1 MSFNENGPYE
11 DEIELKTLI
20 TTLWDFRSFITRI
33 TLLFGVMALLIS
45 GAIHFLSNP
54 IISYEAKTVV
64 ELTMDGPYQHQKQAY
79 VSLLNS
85 STTLN
90 RAKKEVEVE
99 NISISDI
106 KVTEVGD
113 TNIVEV
119 VVLYQNSERA
129 KDIANAIVNQSIIV
143 SNDSLKGVKVS
154 SREMASLTGNTTS
167 SKELP
172 NVVLNTVIAL
182 VLGGMTSVFM
192 VFFMEYLLGKVK
204 TKDDIERSVHIE
216 VLTSLP
222 NTVDEGK
229 QGWWPWK
236 N

>member
-1 MSFNENGPYE
+1 MSFNENSPYE
-11 DEIELKTLI
+11 DEIDLKTLI

-64 ELTMDGPYQHQKQAY
+64 ELTLDGPYQHQKQAY

-85 STTLN
+85 PTTLN

-143 SNDSLKGVKVS
+143 ANDVLSGVRVTA
-154 SREMASLTGNTTS
+154 REMASLTGNTTS

-172 NVVLNTVIAL
+172 NVVFNTVIAL
-182 VLGGMTSVFM
+182 VLGGMISVFM

-204 TKDDIERSVHIE
+204 TIDDIEKGLNVE
-216 VLTSLP
+216 VLTILP
-222 NTVDEGK
+222 NTQPIKK

-236 N
+236 L